1 METIP
6 VTETEVINIIRA
18 LKPKGTAGYDG
29 ISNNILKL
37 CAHIISRPLTY
48 IINCTLTTGIFP
60 ERSKFAIVRP
70 IHKKG
75 GKSEMNNYRPISL
88 LMAISK
94 VFERVTYNG
103 GCVLV
108 RRK

>member
-1 METIP
+1 MNILLIQILMWILNTVILLKPQFFLNKYEIHNRTHMETIP

-48 IINCTLTTGIFP
+48 IINGTLTTGIFP
-60 ERSKFAIVRP
+60 E
-70 IHKKG
+70 
-75 GKSEMNNYRPISL
+75 M
-88 LMAISK
+88 
-94 VFERVTYNG
+94 
-103 GCVLV
+103 
-108 RRK
+108 